1 MPDRISGENI
11 EDSAAY
17 REARERARDYAQDPA
32 RLERLVDR
40 AARKAKTRRSRLADV
55 WDSLMAML
63 RLLRAWAGGRYRDIP
78 WSSLLSI
85 IATVVY
91 FVTPTD
97 LVPDFLLGW
106 GFVDDAALLAWVLS
120 SVRSDLDDF
129 IAWEA
134 EQIDPADEFEAE
146 P

>member
-1 MPDRISGENI
+1 MSKGISGEKI

-17 REARERARDYAQDPA
+17 REARERAGGYAEDPE
-32 RLERLVDR
+32 RLERLVER
-40 AARKAKTRRSRLADV
+40 ATRKARSRRGKLADV

-63 RLLRAWAGGRYRDIP
+63 RLLRAWSGGSYRDIP

-106 GFVDDAALLAWVLS
+106 GFVDDAALFAWVLT

-129 IAWEA
+129 MAWEA
-134 EQIDPADEFEAE
+134 EQADES
-146 P
+146 PLDP